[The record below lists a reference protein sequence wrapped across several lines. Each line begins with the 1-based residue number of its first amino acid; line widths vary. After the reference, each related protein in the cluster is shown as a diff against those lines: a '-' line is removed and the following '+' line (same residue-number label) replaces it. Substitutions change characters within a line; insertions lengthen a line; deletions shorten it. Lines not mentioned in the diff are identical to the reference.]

1 MSDRITDERLKELA
15 TREKWGT
22 QASIEEWQAMAQELL
37 GAREAL
43 KRIKI
48 EASDPIVIDVY
59 NYEMKLAGIVLEV
72 DKALKG
78 TP

>member
-1 MSDRITDERLKELA
+1 MTTRITDERLKELA
-15 TREKWGT
+15 AGFPLSTT
-22 QASIEEWQAMAQELL
+22 AAMAQELL